1 MDGKSL
7 EQSSIAAPA
16 PQVARKPARSEE
28 IRLKLLRAQR
38 NDRLGRYAITAAGVM
53 VLVSV
58 GTILVFLM
66 SEAFP
71 LIFKPSEHP
80 SGTID
85 KLLLPQKYEGYKTT
99 QYVWQTEASEGVEE
113 KFGVPLLLWGTI
125 KGALWAMLFSAPL
138 ALLSALYVSEFCP
151 PKRRMWVKS
160 SIEVLAGIP
169 TVVVGFFAFVT
180 LSTVINDYYVA
191 HTTYFTDGQWVVFF
205 AQLIMFAVAGSWLG
219 AKALTRR
226 GASKIAIAGGMLGSS
241 IFALAAAWAS
251 GAVLCAALGSSLR
264 GLFGVTHF
272 TQLNGILAGFCLGF
286 AIIPILFSVAEDAM
300 RAVPQ
305 SHREASLALGG
316 SKWETALRVV
326 LPGAFPGIY
335 AALMLGLA
343 RAVGET
349 MIVLMASGNTPILDF
364 SPFTGMRTMSAAIAI
379 EASEKAQNST
389 GYRVLFF
396 VGALLFLI
404 TFVLNAVTDQLIYRL
419 KRRYQVS

>member
-1 MDGKSL
+1 MAHMSETALDRTAD
-7 EQSSIAAPA
+7 AAPA
-16 PQVARKPARSEE
+16 QKKPARSEE
-28 IRLKLLRAQR
+28 IRRKLLRAQR
-38 NDRLGRYAITAAGVM
+38 NDRIGRYVISAAGIM
-53 VLVSV
+53 VLISV
-58 GTILVFLM
+58 ATILVFLAT
-66 SEAFP
+66 EASP
-71 LIFKPSEHP
+71 LIFNPAEHP
-80 SGTID
+80 TGTLD
-85 KLLLPQKYEGYKTT
+85 KMLLPQHYEGYDKT
-99 QYVWQTEASEGVEE
+99 QYVWQTEASEGVQE

-125 KGALWAMLFSAPL
+125 KGAIWAMFFSAPL

-180 LSTVINDYYVA
+180 LSTIINDYYVS
-191 HTTYFTDGQWVVFF
+191 HTTYFTDGLWVVFF
-205 AQLIMFAVAGSWLG
+205 AQLVVFAFAGSSFG
-219 AKALTRR
+219 ARVLTRR
-226 GASKIAIAGGMLGSS
+226 GISKLMAALGLLGAIAGA
-241 IFALAAAWAS
+241 ALCAVVAGA
-251 GAVLCAALGSSLR
+251 GLCAVLGTSLR
-264 GLFGVTHF
+264 GVFGVTHF

-286 AIIPILFSVAEDAM
+286 AIIPILFSVSEDAM

-305 SHREASLALGG
+305 AHREASLALGA

-349 MIVLMASGNTPILDF
+349 MIVLMVSGNTPIFDL

-379 EASEKAQNST
+379 EASEKAQGST
-389 GYRVLFF
+389 GYHVLFF

-404 TFVLNAVTDQLIYRL
+404 TFILNSTTEWVIRRL
-419 KRRYQVS
+419 NSQARAS